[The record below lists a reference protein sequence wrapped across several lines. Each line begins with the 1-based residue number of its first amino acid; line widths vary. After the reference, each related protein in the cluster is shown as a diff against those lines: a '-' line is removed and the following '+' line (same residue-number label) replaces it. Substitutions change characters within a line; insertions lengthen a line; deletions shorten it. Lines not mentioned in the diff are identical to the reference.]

1 MDTAIIT
8 ESLTKIIQRY
18 DKNGVSNSELSED
31 DVCRIYVLPMLEAL
45 GWDIHDQ
52 NEIRGQKS
60 QPQGRPDYVV
70 YNNGSIAFFLEAKA
84 IKELSEADIKQALN
98 YARSKN
104 KRWSVLSNFKETLIL
119 VCDTKE
125 STIAKHIFR
134 RIPYDELISS
144 INDIA
149 LLSKESFASGLIDK
163 RAQAE
168 GRVRQPVRIDD
179 ELLND
184 VLKWRESLISSI
196 DDANPDKYSDE
207 VLEEIAQTLLNRI
220 IFIRTAEDRKHE
232 AVSDETIQGILNQY
246 EKDRRI
252 RIDNRMN
259 KLFVEYDKIYDSKL
273 FTYDEGDQKKRHE
286 CERVTI
292 DNETYYQIL
301 KQTYDKDAIYSYNF
315 GDIDAD
321 VLGAMYEKYIGRIQ
335 SKRHDQG
342 IYYTPTYI
350 VDYIVQNTLG
360 EALKPLKNPTDAY
373 KIKVLD
379 MACGS
384 GSFLL
389 RSFDLLDDWYRN
401 HDKDYAQSKL
411 ELETDAAKMTKKA
424 LILKTN
430 IFGVDLDPKAV
441 EITQL
446 NLLLRAAETRYR
458 LPNLINNIKFGNSL
472 ISQSLTPEMYPMEW
486 NTEFSDIMGDGGFD
500 VVIGNPPYVR
510 QEEFLDIKPYL
521 ERNYQVYHSMAD
533 LYVYFF
539 ERELN
544 VLKDGGYFGMIV
556 SNKWLKASY
565 GLKLRN
571 FINQFYIVQF
581 IDFGDLPVFQDAT
594 TYPCI
599 IIIKKIMKKNPK
611 INVCLIDDLQF
622 KSLSHYV
629 STNSF
634 TVNQKN
640 LTNDGWNFV
649 DDSVLKLMEKIKKKS
664 NPLHTYVGEQY
675 YRGILTGLSEAFVID
690 ETIRNQLILKDSKSA
705 DIIKPFITGKEVRP
719 YEINFNNKYIILT
732 KNGVNINQYPA
743 VLDWLTHFK
752 TDLEKRWDKGDD
764 WYNLR
769 SCDYYE
775 LFEKPKLIYGVMTTT
790 PRFTIDYEGYYAN
803 NANFFIPIDDKKLL
817 GILNSKMGWFLI
829 ANLCTQIRGGYQ
841 LIWNYFK
848 NTPIAKKDSPKLVK
862 LVDDIIDT
870 KKKLTALGD
879 VQTEDRRRLEL
890 SVKNLEEKIN
900 EVVYNLY
907 ELTKEERKIVENF
920 S

>member
-1 MDTAIIT
+1 MDTAIIS
-8 ESLTKIIQRY
+8 ESLTNIIQRY

-70 YNNGSIAFFLEAKA
+70 YINGNIAFFLEAKA
-84 IKELSEADIKQALN
+84 IKELSESDIKQALN

-104 KRWSVLSNFKETLIL
+104 KRWAVLSNFKETIIL

-134 RIPYDELISS
+134 RIPYNELSS

-168 GRVRQPVRIDD
+168 GRVRQPVRIDE

-196 DDANPDKYSDE
+196 DDANPDKYSDD

-232 AVSDETIQGILNQY
+232 AVSDETIRGILNQY
-246 EKDRRI
+246 EKDNKI

-259 KLFVEYDKIYDSKL
+259 KLFLEYDKIYDSKL
-273 FTYDEGDQKKRHE
+273 FTYDENDQKKRHE

-360 EALKPLKNPTDAY
+360 KVLKPLKKPTEAY
-373 KIKVLD
+373 KIKILD

-411 ELETDAAKMTKKA
+411 ELETNAAKMTKKA

-486 NTEFSDIMGDGGFD
+486 NKEFSEIMSDGGFD

-521 ERNYQVYHSMAD
+521 ERNYEVYHSMAD

-539 ERELN
+539 ERELK
-544 VLKDGGYFGMIV
+544 VLKEGGYFGMIV
-556 SNKWLKASY
+556 SNKWLKAGY
-565 GLKLRN
+565 GKNLRRFLN
-571 FINQFYIVQF
+571 KFFIEQY

-599 IIIKKIMKKNPK
+599 IIIRNIRKTNPK
-611 INVCLIDDLQF
+611 VSVCLVKTLDFDIIGKYINSNKFIIHQNTLDDE
-622 KSLSHYV
+622 
-629 STNSF
+629 
-634 TVNQKN
+634 
-640 LTNDGWNFV
+640 GWNFV
-649 DDSVLKLMEKIKKKS
+649 DSSTFSLIEKIKKRS
-664 NPLHTYVGEQY
+664 VTLGDYVENQCY
-675 YRGILTGLSEAFVID
+675 FGIKTGLTEAYVID
-690 ETIRNQLILKDSKSA
+690 ENEKVELIKKDPSSA
-705 DIIKPFITGKEVRP
+705 DLIKPFLLGKEVRP
-719 YEINFNNKYIILT
+719 YYIEYNNKYIILA
-732 KNGVNINQYPA
+732 KIGIDIKKYPA
-743 VLDWLTHFK
+743 ILERMNGYK
-752 TDLEKRWDKGDD
+752 TQLEKRSDQGDY
-764 WYNLR
+764 WYQLR
-769 SCDYYE
+769 SCDYYD
-775 LFEKPKLIYGVMTTT
+775 LFEKPKLIYGSMTTG
-790 PRFTIDYEGYYAN
+790 PRFTIDYDGYYAN
-803 NANFFIPIDDKKLL
+803 NANFFIPTEDKKLL
-817 GILNSKMGWFLI
+817 GILNSKLGWFLI
-829 ANLCTQIRGGYQ
+829 ANTCTQIRGGYQ
-841 LIWNYFK
+841 LIWKYLK
-848 NTPIAKKDSPKLVK
+848 NVPIVKDESPTIVN
-862 LVDDIIDT
+862 LVDQII
-870 KKKLTALGD
+870 KVKEQIASLGNI
-879 VQTEDRRRLEL
+879 QNEQKRRLEIESEAFL
-890 SVKNLEEKIN
+890 KKID
-900 EVVYNLY
+900 EAVYDLY
-907 ELTKEERKIVENF
+907 GLTQDERKIVDEF